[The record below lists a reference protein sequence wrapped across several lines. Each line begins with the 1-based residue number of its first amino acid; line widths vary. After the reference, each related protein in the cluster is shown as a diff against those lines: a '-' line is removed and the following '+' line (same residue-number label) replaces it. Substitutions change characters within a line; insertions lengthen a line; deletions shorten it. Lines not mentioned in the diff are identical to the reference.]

1 MIHLDAAYNLARW
14 LINDEATAEDAVQEA
29 CIRAQ
34 RFFHSQ
40 SGPNPKAWFMAV
52 VRNACMDELRDRKQQ
67 RIDDSYD
74 EQAHGHLHNHVLG
87 SSDEQHSPE
96 RLAMQQS
103 DARWVQAAIAKLPIE
118 YREVIIL
125 RELEDM
131 SYKEISAIVNVPMG
145 TVMSR
150 LARGRDQ
157 LAVLLD
163 TDQRKAQP

>member
-1 MIHLDAAYNLARW
+1 
-14 LINDEATAEDAVQEA
+14 
-29 CIRAQ
+29 
-34 RFFHSQ
+34 
-40 SGPNPKAWFMAV
+40 MAV

-74 EQAHGHLHNHVLG
+74 EHAHGHLHNHVLG

-157 LAVLLD
+157 LAALLD
-163 TDQRKAQP
+163 TGERKAQS